1 MNLISPVKNIQ
12 QTAISCPQ
20 RGLCHGMGAG
30 FLDSFSVK
38 SKGALLF
45 KKAQAF
51 LCVYQIQYLVYRK
64 QFIQPFLKPT
74 RLCCFTVL
82 TKTSIDAMLFYTH
95 THTHTRTRTHTH
107 THEYSWILKVFQR
120 HTFVFMFLFFKGIY
134 ITM

>member
-51 LCVYQIQYLVYRK
+51 MCLPNTISGLQKAVYSAILKANQI
-64 QFIQPFLKPT
+64 
-74 RLCCFTVL
+74 
-82 TKTSIDAMLFYTH
+82 MLFYCAYKNIYRRNAILH
-95 THTHTRTRTHTH
+95 THTHTYTYTHAHTH
-107 THEYSWILKVFQR
+107 T
-120 HTFVFMFLFFKGIY
+120 
-134 ITM
+134 